1 MSGEKWNALR
11 LSTGDRSIL
20 RRNAGKMFG
29 EDMRAMEAF
38 YRAVGP
44 ERLSNESVCFAALC
58 MECLWR
64 QEDRPRRR
72 PFEEMLRERYQNSKT
87 TDSMKRRMMAFLDTP
102 WSQDG
107 FLLGKICSIVRML
120 RAEDARTMPDFE
132 RLADDLTNW
141 NLPDRQVQQRWVHTI
156 CQSADDRKE
165 SGTETNEIEM
175 NETEEE

>member
-1 MSGEKWNALR
+1 
-11 LSTGDRSIL
+11 
-20 RRNAGKMFG
+20 
-29 EDMRAMEAF
+29 MR
-38 YRAVGP
+38 
-44 ERLSNESVCFAALC
+44 
-58 MECLWR
+58 
-64 QEDRPRRR
+64 
-72 PFEEMLRERYQNSKT
+72 
-87 TDSMKRRMMAFLDTP
+87 AFLDTP

-120 RAEDARTMPDFE
+120 RAEDVRTMPDFE